1 MRART
6 MTQFLPIC
14 TNDPIMAASTTES
27 SPMYTWSP
35 TFMGM
40 NAMPLRTRKTRGTS
54 AATKSMH
61 PSMRTTNRRLT
72 WAARAWAA

>member
-1 MRART
+1 

-40 NAMPLRTRKTRGTS
+40 NAMPLLARKSSAS
-54 AATKSMH
+54 AATKRIH
-61 PSMRTTNRRLT
+61 P
-72 WAARAWAA
+72 AHE